1 MDRSNTR
8 CPFVLCITVE
18 YLLSHWCKLQR
29 HITICSCN
37 IFIYSKKTV
46 IAIKDLFLQS
56 RFPSYQYHAGIYFI
70 MTSTTSSRNI
80 ATYIYYLLFWRVL
93 ATSRFLLHVPQRYSH
108 IPPTSTTT
116 LLPYS
121 SYMYRT
127 PIFLLHL
134 PLPYSHIPP
143 TCTVLPYSSYMY
155 HYHTPIAAMSL
166 YKLFSLCN
174 WTFSSS
180 IVFSMSFIQ

>member
-56 RFPSYQYHAGIYFI
+56 RFPSYQYHAGMYFI
-70 MTSTTSSRNI
+70 MTSTTSSRKF
-80 ATYIYYLLFWRVL
+80 ATYTYYLLFWRVV
-93 ATSRFLLHVPQRYSH
+93 ATSK
-108 IPPTSTTT
+108 
-116 LLPYS
+116 
-121 SYMYRT
+121 
-127 PIFLLHL
+127 FLLHL
-134 PLPYSHIPP
+134 PLPYSHS
-143 TCTVLPYSSYMY
+143 CNVTVQIIFFVQFDIQFIYCFQYVI
-155 HYHTPIAAMSL
+155 H
-166 YKLFSLCN
+166 
-174 WTFSSS
+174 
-180 IVFSMSFIQ
+180 IVT